1 MTWPYRLI
9 VRGVQIERQ
18 REAAAQLARL
28 RLSAV
33 ADSTDLGRE
42 YVDPDNPSG
51 QADTSKPHH
60 TLRPYLQTEQA
71 LERTAEPWRY
81 TEDALIRRRI
91 REEDAD
97 FARFEQAMG
106 LQA

>member
-28 RLSAV
+28 RLTAV

-42 YVDPDNPSG
+42 YVDPDNPGG

-60 TLRPYLQTEQA
+60 TLRPYLRTQDA
-71 LERTAEPWRY
+71 LERAAEPWQH

-97 FARFEQAMG
+97 FARFEQAIRM
-106 LQA
+106 QA